1 MYAGKK
7 QDISCLVLSGVFIRD
22 VSGEGGGGG
31 GGFPP
36 PTVFMC
42 VTGCGIDY

>member
-22 VSGEGGGGG
+22 VSGEMGG

-36 PTVFMC
+36 PTIVMC
-42 VTGCGIDY
+42 ATGCGIDY